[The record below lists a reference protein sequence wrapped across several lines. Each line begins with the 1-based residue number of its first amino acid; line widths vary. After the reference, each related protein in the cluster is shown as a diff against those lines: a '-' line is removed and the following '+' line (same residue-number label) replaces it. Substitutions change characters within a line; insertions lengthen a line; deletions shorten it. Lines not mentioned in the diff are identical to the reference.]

1 MQPRVKSVTHS
12 ERFLA
17 NIGQKRCF
25 NLKIDHIAIAVE
37 DLEKS
42 TKDYQ
47 EALDVKDVEFET
59 VESEGVKVAILHLE
73 NANIELIGTYKRLES
88 N

>member
-1 MQPRVKSVTHS
+1 MKSVTHS

-37 DLEKS
+37 DVEKS
-42 TKDYQ
+42 TKEYQ
-47 EALDVKDVEFET
+47 EALDVKDVEFEIKYMGF
-59 VESEGVKVAILHLE
+59 ELNQIPELKHLTE
-73 NANIELIGTYKRLES
+73 
-88 N
+88 